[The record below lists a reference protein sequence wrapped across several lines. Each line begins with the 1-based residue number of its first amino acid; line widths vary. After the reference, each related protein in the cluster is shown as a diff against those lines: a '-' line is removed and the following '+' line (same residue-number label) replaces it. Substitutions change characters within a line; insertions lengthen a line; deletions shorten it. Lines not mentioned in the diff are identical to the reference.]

1 MEPGTIWIH
10 LSASLFELYA
20 GREGKVRLCLF
31 LKKYKRMPK
40 CKIMAAQSQIK
51 LRRAFFCGLD
61 NPILSTKNS
70 SVGSSAEDFRFASF
84 RHTILTQN
92 GGLTNPQKN
101 NPAPL
106 DRLAARN
113 FLAFKHSLDHI
124 MHCISRH
131 AVLVIINLL
140 VHKF

>member
-1 MEPGTIWIH
+1 
-10 LSASLFELYA
+10 
-20 GREGKVRLCLF
+20 
-31 LKKYKRMPK
+31 MPK

-70 SVGSSAEDFRFASF
+70 SVGSSAENFCFASF
-84 RHTILTQN
+84 RHTIHTQQ

-106 DRLAARN
+106 DRLASRN
-113 FLAFKHSLDHI
+113 FSAFKHSLDHI
-124 MHCISRH
+124 LQ
-131 AVLVIINLL
+131 AIN
-140 VHKF
+140 